1 MYMTTYNGFSTL
13 QFNNKK
19 SFILND
25 VELIKQ
31 DLLNNIYTRK
41 GERVKMYDY
50 GTRIPDL
57 IYDPLDEA
65 SIYIVSDDLTT
76 VFNNDPRVSLNDMK
90 VIPLY
95 DQNAIMVYVDLYFIY
110 LNFNSSMDIKI
121 NFASN

>member
-1 MYMTTYNGFSTL
+1 MSTYNGFSTL
-13 QFNNKK
+13 QFNNRKTFVLK
-19 SFILND
+19 D
-25 VELIKQ
+25 VEIIKQ

-57 IYDPLDEA
+57 IYEPLDET
-65 SIYIVSDDLTT
+65 SIYVVSDDLKT
-76 VFNNDPRVSLNDMK
+76 VFNNDPRVTLNDMK

-95 DQNAIMVYVDLYFIY
+95 DQNTIMVYVDLYFIY

-121 NFASN
+121 NFASK